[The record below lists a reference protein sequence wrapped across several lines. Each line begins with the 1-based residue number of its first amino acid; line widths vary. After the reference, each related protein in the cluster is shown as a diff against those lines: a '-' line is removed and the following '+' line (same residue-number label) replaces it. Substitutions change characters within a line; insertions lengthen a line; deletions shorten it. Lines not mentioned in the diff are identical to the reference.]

1 MMNNQ
6 EFVKNQFSQ
15 YTHDIFAIC
24 EDFRQRLE
32 QLNRLKNKVKKDE
45 SNH

>member
-6 EFVKNQFSQ
+6 EFVNNQFSQ